1 MDVRWQVGRSAAA
14 ALAMLALLVLA
25 LVTMPVPFVAVGR
38 GPTFDTLGELN
49 GSPVVTV
56 ADVPTFPTSGH
67 LNMTTVGVTSGLT
80 GVQALGLWWASD
92 RQLIPRS
99 AVVRPGESDD
109 EAAARNAQLF
119 SESQTA
125 AKGAAITYLNL
136 PATVYVEELTP
147 QSPVAGALEKGDVLL
162 AIDGQ
167 PIDGLPRLR
176 AVMAETRPGQRVV
189 VQERRGDAPPRDV
202 PITLGELPGAD
213 QHGMLGIIAAARPV
227 RDDQITI
234 SLGDVGGPSAGLIF
248 ALAIVDKLTPG
259 EITGGRFVAGTG
271 AIHSTGE
278 VSQIQG
284 IRFKMAAARDAG
296 ATVFLVPADNC
307 EEARDFGPEGL
318 QTVRVADLAGAV
330 AALDTLRA
338 GGTPP
343 TC

>member
-1 MDVRWQVGRSAAA
+1 MTYRARS
-14 ALAMLALLVLA
+14 LFTSIALLILLGLLGATV
-25 LVTMPVPFVAVGR
+25 PVPFVAVGR
-38 GPTFDTLGELN
+38 GPSFDTLGELN

-56 ADVPTFPTSGH
+56 ADLPTFPTSGH

-80 GVQALGLWWASD
+80 GVQALGLWWAGD
-92 RQLIPRS
+92 RQLIPRN

-119 SESQTA
+119 SDSQTA
-125 AKGAAITYLNL
+125 AKGAAVTYLNL
-136 PATVYVEELTP
+136 PATVYVEELSP
-147 QSPVAGALEKGDVLL
+147 QSPAAGALEKGDVLL

-176 AVMAETRPGQRVV
+176 AVMAETRPGQQVV
-189 VQERRGDAPPRDV
+189 VQERRGDAPPREV
-202 PITLGELPGAD
+202 PITLGEMPGGNH
-213 QHGMLGIIAAARPV
+213 HGLLGIVPAARPV
-227 RDDQITI
+227 RDDQIAI

-271 AIHSTGE
+271 AIHSTGA

-284 IRFKMAAARDAG
+284 IRFKMLAAREAG

-307 EEARDFGPEGL
+307 AEAREFGPEGL

-330 AALDTLRA
+330 AALDLLRS
-338 GGTPP
+338 GGTPAS
-343 TC
+343 C